1 MLFSTPVSTLIKD
14 IAPEET
20 EFFLHTIPAIL
31 KNLSINA
38 DVEGI
43 FCTIAYKDFIL
54 VIFSPYFV
62 KNSFDDLIF
71 LANRNNC

>member
-1 MLFSTPVSTLIKD
+1 MMSSIFAFRIEGDTMSSLPIL
-14 IAPEET
+14 AA
-20 EFFLHTIPAIL
+20 FFLHTIPAIL

-43 FCTIAYKDFIL
+43 FCRIAYKDFIL

-62 KNSFDDLIF
+62 QNSFDD
-71 LANRNNC
+71 